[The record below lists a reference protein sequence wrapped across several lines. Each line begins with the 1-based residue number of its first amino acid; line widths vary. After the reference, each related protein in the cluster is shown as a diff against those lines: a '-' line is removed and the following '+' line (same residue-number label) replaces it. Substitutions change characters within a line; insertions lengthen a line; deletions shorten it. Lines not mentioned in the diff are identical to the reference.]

1 MYYEILNKQF
11 TKMLYN
17 LTLILDKAE
26 AHAQNKKFDVE
37 VLWNSRLAP
46 DQFNFIRQIQIT
58 CDMAK
63 LGAARM
69 SGKEAPKND
78 DTEKTLSDLKA
89 RIQNTI
95 GYLETF
101 KVDDFKN
108 ADSQIITNQR
118 WEGKTMLGKD

>member
-69 SGKEAPKND
+69 SGK
-78 DTEKTLSDLKA
+78 
-89 RIQNTI
+89 
-95 GYLETF
+95 
-101 KVDDFKN
+101 
-108 ADSQIITNQR
+108 
-118 WEGKTMLGKD
+118 